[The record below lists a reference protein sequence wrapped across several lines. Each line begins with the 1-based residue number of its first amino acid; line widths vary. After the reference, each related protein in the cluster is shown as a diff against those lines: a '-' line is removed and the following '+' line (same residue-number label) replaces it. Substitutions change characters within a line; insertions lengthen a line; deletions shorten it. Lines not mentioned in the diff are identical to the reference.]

1 MHCQPTHSQPTEVRV
16 HRPEKSNTSK
26 STPGLVVNLRFDGT
40 MDQKDI
46 DEKKEQIAKA
56 VEEAMK
62 VGKPSSF
69 CMLQETLV
77 RLNLTECVHGSA
89 IFFPKYALQKKLSV
103 TKRTCIL
110 SSGIFTLFDRPVHI
124 LTDRLRYVNNKDTLQ
139 TDLIINNARCK

>member
-16 HRPEKSNTSK
+16 HRPEKSNSSK
-26 STPGLVVNLRFDGT
+26 NTPGLVVNLRFDGA

-69 CMLQETLV
+69 CML
-77 RLNLTECVHGSA
+77 
-89 IFFPKYALQKKLSV
+89 
-103 TKRTCIL
+103 
-110 SSGIFTLFDRPVHI
+110 
-124 LTDRLRYVNNKDTLQ
+124 
-139 TDLIINNARCK
+139 